1 MTAVTVRIVRSR
13 HPLRGHCLTVLGRVC
28 RHGRL
33 ELLLVLPD
41 GSKTLVP
48 AAWTDHNATDGAV
61 EPISGGLSATLGTV
75 ADLLAARELVSALAA
90 RRGRDTVQA
99 ARQSPSKEDSHAART
114 AQSAAGPGSGTT
126 PAIDTAAPR
135 TPARGRGHAA
145 GRPDR
150 QGGDPEPDRDAG
162 ESR

>member
-13 HPLRGHCLTVLGRVC
+13 HPLHGHCLTVLGRVC

-90 RRGRDTVQA
+90 RRGRD
-99 ARQSPSKEDSHAART
+99 
-114 AQSAAGPGSGTT
+114 
-126 PAIDTAAPR
+126 IDTAAPR

>member
-13 HPLRGHCLTVLGRVC
+13 HPLQGHCLTVLGRVC

-48 AAWTDHNATDGAV
+48 AAWTDHNANDGAV
-61 EPISGGLSATLGTV
+61 EPISGGLSATLGKV

-99 ARQSPSKEDSHAART
+99 AGQSPSKEDSHAART
-114 AQSAAGPGSGTT
+114 AQSAAGPGSGAT
-126 PAIDTAAPR
+126 PRQASRKVPAKRPR
-135 TPARGRGHAA
+135 CIT
-145 GRPDR
+145 
-150 QGGDPEPDRDAG
+150 
-162 ESR
+162 

>member
-13 HPLRGHCLTVLGRVC
+13 HPLQGHCLTVLGRVC

-90 RRGRDTVQA
+90 RRGRE
-99 ARQSPSKEDSHAART
+99 PS
-114 AQSAAGPGSGTT
+114 T
-126 PAIDTAAPR
+126 P
-135 TPARGRGHAA
+135 
-145 GRPDR
+145 
-150 QGGDPEPDRDAG
+150 QLPEPQLAAAVTLLAGLIAKAATPNPIGTQVSRD
-162 ESR
+162 E